1 MQMCIRD
8 RYFDMELPAAF
19 SQRIKSTPLTAKAVS
34 YTHLVMDFGYRLWA
48 LRVTRSQQAG
58 YGTLLEGFGIAGRVI
73 AMNLLIL
80 LFTFLW
86 SLLLIFVTTILA
98 FFVLDSLFLQLL
110 VMAGIYAAVFAIMLR
125 YAMAPYL
132 LADYPDDGAGAAV
145 RRSVET
151 VSYTHLDVY
160 KRQLPH
166 RLQAQCFLV
175 EGQALVQ
182 IQDARC
188 V

>member
-1 MQMCIRD
+1 MKIDRKGLKAQAKQAIRAAAPVFWLVTLV
-8 RYFDMELPAAF
+8 YLLLTEGLSTVVGWLAPTFQPADLLWGGTVGWLSLF
-19 SQRIKSTPLTAKAVS
+19 ISILLTL
-34 YTHLVMDFGYRLWA
+34 YLWVMDFGYRLWA

-125 YAMAPYL
+125 YAMAPTCWPTTRTTARGL
-132 LADYPDDGAGAAV
+132 RSAAAW
-145 RRSVET
+145 R
-151 VSYTHLDVY
+151 
-160 KRQLPH
+160 
-166 RLQAQCFLV
+166 
-175 EGQALVQ
+175 
-182 IQDARC
+182 
-188 V
+188 

>member
-1 MQMCIRD
+1 
-8 RYFDMELPAAF
+8 
-19 SQRIKSTPLTAKAVS
+19 
-34 YTHLVMDFGYRLWA
+34 MDFGYRLWA

-125 YAMAPYL
+125 YAMPPTCWPTTRTTARGL
-132 LADYPDDGAGAAV
+132 RSAAAW
-145 RRSVET
+145 R
-151 VSYTHLDVY
+151 
-160 KRQLPH
+160 
-166 RLQAQCFLV
+166 
-175 EGQALVQ
+175 
-182 IQDARC
+182 
-188 V
+188 